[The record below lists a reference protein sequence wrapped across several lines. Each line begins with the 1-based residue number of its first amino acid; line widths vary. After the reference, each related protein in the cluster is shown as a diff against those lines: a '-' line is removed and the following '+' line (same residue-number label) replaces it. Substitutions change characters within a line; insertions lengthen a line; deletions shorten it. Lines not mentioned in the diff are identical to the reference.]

1 MKKHSDTAPDGKN
14 ARLAEKY
21 IKRGESEKYCKL
33 LGDVLEGLDIKRR
46 AVERTGIASF
56 VSELEQVVLSSFEYG
71 EISKIPCLVGTD
83 RKKGS
88 ARQFQLLRHAPVF
101 RLRPHF
107 SVLVLVFGH
116 RAICARRSG
125 GGLLPRYRL
134 RARRARNAPGRRKRR
149 G

>member
-1 MKKHSDTAPDGKN
+1 M
-14 ARLAEKY
+14 
-21 IKRGESEKYCKL
+21 

-88 ARQFQLLRHAPVF
+88 AVSSNYCVTHLYFGSDRIFLYSYLFSVIGRHAREEVAE
-101 RLRPHF
+101 
-107 SVLVLVFGH
+107 V
-116 RAICARRSG
+116 C
-125 GGLLPRYRL
+125 YRVSSA
-134 RARRARNAPGRRKRR
+134 RARAQKARP
-149 G
+149 